1 MGYRVT
7 APLVVARQ
15 GNGTDVYLYAGSPV
29 PETVGKDELDRLSKG
44 GFIESDGAEKSTSAK
59 SKS

>member
-15 GNGTDVYLYAGSPV
+15 DNGTDVYLYAGSPV
-29 PETVGKDELDRLSKG
+29 PETVGKDELDRLSEG
-44 GFIESDGAEKSTSAK
+44 GFIESGDTATPNK
-59 SKS
+59 SKR